1 MRTAEAAKEGIL
13 LKTLGKRGRFMKKFV
28 FGAIA
33 VLSILTLIGCG
44 GGDHHDVV
52 VVTPPLTV
60 VNILS
65 DPTLDGD
72 ITLDGSLGPPTVAAN
87 TGNVLAGVDVSP
99 VPIFET
105 RGFLIFP
112 LSSIPVNAS
121 IWFASITVFVN
132 NVSFVGN
139 SSAPIP
145 FLLDS
150 IDTILFPPPLR
161 STDFDAPF
169 RTTKSL
175 SFFGGDAGTFV
186 EIDVTSLLADAQA
199 QGFLDFEVRFLF
211 DQLRYQNDPATT
223 RGFIEIDDRTTN
235 TSQAPLL
242 YVEYF

>member
-1 MRTAEAAKEGIL
+1 
-13 LKTLGKRGRFMKKFV
+13 MKKFV

-33 VLSILTLIGCG
+33 VLSTLTLIGCG

-52 VVTPPLTV
+52 VVPPPPTV

-72 ITLDGSLGPPTVAAN
+72 ITLDLTTGGIGAPAVAAN
-87 TGNVLAGVDVSP
+87 TGNVLAGIDVSP
-99 VPIFET
+99 VTGSSVSET

-121 IWFASITVFVN
+121 IRFASITVFVN
-132 NVSFVGN
+132 NVSFVTN
-139 SSAPIP
+139 STAPIP

-161 STDFDAPF
+161 SADFDAPF
-169 RTTKSL
+169 RITKSL

-186 EIDVTSLLADAQA
+186 EINVTSLLADAQA
-199 QGFLDFEVRFLF
+199 GGFMDFEVRFLF
-211 DQLRYQNDPATT
+211 DQPRFQNDPTTT
-223 RGFIEIDDRTTN
+223 RGLIEIDDRPTN
-235 TSQAPLL
+235 NSRAPVL